1 MMNFSRHFKMGF
13 LALLGMTLALMPF
26 PVFAYSSNI
35 CTAGSTC
42 GANEVGV
49 FMQGISL
56 ACGNTGDCTLNDIML
71 VFVNTG
77 NYVVGLI
84 GGIVLLMYIIGG
96 VYFLTSAGN
105 PERVKEGKKY
115 LSISTIGLLIV
126 MFSYLGIYALKGVLQ
141 GGTFSVSGDYVA
153 CTGTD
158 ANEGAAC
165 DLNSTCVEGICLSQC
180 EQNHADSYSYSS
192 STGIAS
198 FYTCVDKDHTATS
211 QSESTDGT
219 WYTGSCQTNL
229 CPGGTGTQCCLLNRV
244 QSSE

>member
-1 MMNFSRHFKMGF
+1 MK
-13 LALLGMTLALMPF
+13 LLLILLIFITLF
-26 PVFAYSSNI
+26 PTTVFAYSSNI
-35 CTAGSTC
+35 CTTGSTC
-42 GANEVGV
+42 ASSEVGV

-84 GGIVLLMYIIGG
+84 GGIVLLMYIVGG

-105 PERVKEGKKY
+105 TERVTKGKKY

-126 MFSYLGIYALKGVLQ
+126 MFSYLGIYALRGVLQ
-141 GGTFSVSGDYVA
+141 GGTFSVSGEYVA

-165 DLNSTCVEGICLSQC
+165 DLNSTCVQGLCLSQC
-180 EQNHADSYSYSS
+180 EQDHKDSYTYDS
-192 STGIAS
+192 STQIAS
-198 FYTCVDKDHTATS
+198 YYACVDKTHTATS
-211 QSESTDGT
+211 QSTSTDGT
-219 WYTGSCQTNL
+219 WYTGTCQTNL
-229 CPGGTGTQCCLLNRV
+229 CPGGASTQCCQLNRV